1 MTVRQRRAVL
11 AFATIVLVLV
21 GIARSYSVSAQGAR
35 ILGPSF
41 QPRVLAAALPEA
53 PFGLRFFPGPVKT
66 KPDGEIISGPGFTGR
81 RNLVGAE
88 TAGNR
93 AGLERFTKI
102 LFGVNYFDGR
112 PNEGDRIDPNNPQLS
127 SGSQHW
133 PFVPQP
139 FRSWPTSVALT
150 PNGSKLYVALPGREG
165 YPDWRVAVVDTAQRR
180 VTRWVDLRPAG
191 QPRPTRPVGV
201 EVSPAN
207 TAIFARPYV
216 VVVNQYANFATVL
229 DTGNDAVIGHFATD
243 FYAEDLVFNAQG
255 TRLYTTD
262 RFKDQVRAFAITAG
276 PTFTPIGEIPTGLN
290 DLDRS
295 NPRDLAISAD
305 GSKLFVANT
314 LGHTIAVINIAGDAN
329 TLAAS
334 MPVGGLATDVKV
346 AGRWGIVSGHST
358 NSVLNEP
365 ETGHGLPTR
374 RNGVFIR
381 NNLQPLGYTP
391 VMGDATRAT
400 TFDDL
405 GTELNVFDTATN
417 RFVFRYVDFE
427 RDQSLLA
434 VEGQVVD
441 LADHAPG
448 QEIIRGSGAEQ
459 MAVRGDLLFV
469 SQMHSD
475 KVEVFRINQ
484 AAADPSQIL
493 THLDIEF
500 TGGITPQG
508 LAVSPD
514 GRTVFIANMQ
524 TEDLSFLSVGPDGTL
539 TRQGHI
545 DVGVTGDTPDPTRG
559 GHGQNL
565 FATHEEI
572 GLRWLF
578 TQSYSDDR
586 QKSCGHCHWQS
597 RHDGAQWNVGAN
609 AIGGPKVCP
618 QNKDTSD
625 NWPEWFEGLSSDMN
639 SYGSSCNGELI
650 VAERPTALF
659 PQAALADR
667 LRARDEFVERVTEE
681 NSRAIG
687 RDDLNGK
694 AFSIGFY
701 DMSFA
706 QILWTQNETRLM
718 PNPLRQFPDT
728 AEAALVARGKALFTA
743 EVSAGGAGCASCH
756 HNGNVFSN
764 GVRDDT
770 FQDFNIHEP
779 GVIAETTVGN
789 EGPFTR
795 LNNDYFFKE
804 FNPPQDLGGRQ
815 NIASRNTKHLRS
827 FWDSVP
833 RWLHHGLAHSIR
845 EILLAPDSPLL
856 LPGERGFNFRT
867 VRTDHER
874 AVAHDFLGG
883 PRIVLPTEVPITA
896 GDSRGG
902 LAGDGKG
909 PLFVSLDPPT
919 PVTPAQTEAYPEG
932 RLLVDRLGT
941 DNLAPLITLTA
952 TGARQINPA
961 LLQSGVRV
969 IKDTHGKTSHLTAA
983 DIQALS
989 AYLMSLQ
996 K

>member
-1 MTVRQRRAVL
+1 MSVRHRRAVL
-11 AFATIVLVLV
+11 ALATIIFVTAA
-21 GIARSYSVSAQGAR
+21 IAKSTHLLAQGPR
-35 ILGPSF
+35 TLGPSF
-41 QPRVLAAALPEA
+41 ESRILAPSLPEA
-53 PFGLRFFPGPVKT
+53 PFPLRFFSGAVKT
-66 KPDGEIISGPGFTGR
+66 TPDGSIITGPGFTGR

-88 TAGNR
+88 AAGER
-93 AGLERFTKI
+93 GGLDRFTKI

-112 PNEGDRIDPNNPQLS
+112 PSPGDRIDPNNPQLS

-133 PFVPQP
+133 PFVKQP

-150 PNGSKLYVALPGREG
+150 PDGRKLYVALPGREG
-165 YPDWRVAVVDTAQRR
+165 YPDWRLAVVDTVSRR
-180 VTRWVDLRPAG
+180 VNRWIDLRPTG
-191 QPRPTRPVGV
+191 QTRATRPVGLV
-201 EVSPAN
+201 VSPAN
-207 TAIFARPYV
+207 TAISASPYV
-216 VVVNQYANFATVL
+216 VVANQYANFATVV
-229 DTGNDAVIGHFATD
+229 DTATDGVLGVFETD
-243 FYAEDLVFNAQG
+243 FYAEDLVFNATG
-255 TRLYTTD
+255 TRLYLTD
-262 RFKDQVRAFAITAG
+262 RFNDQVRAFAVTPG
-276 PTFTPIGEIPTGLN
+276 PTFTQIAQIPTGLN

-295 NPRDLAISAD
+295 NPRDLAISAN
-305 GSKLFVANT
+305 GAKLFVANT
-314 LGHTIAVINIAGDAN
+314 LGHTIAVIDIANDAN
-329 TLAAS
+329 VLSAV

-346 AGRWGIVSGHST
+346 AGRWGIVAGHET
-358 NSVLNEP
+358 NNVLNDV
-365 ETGHGLPTR
+365 ETGHGMPTR

-381 NNLQPLGYTP
+381 NDGTPLGYTP

-427 RDQSLLA
+427 RNQSMLA
-434 VEGQVVD
+434 V
-441 LADHAPG
+441 PG
-448 QEIIRGSGAEQ
+448 QTIDLGDFAPQQQIIRGSGAEQ
-459 MAVRGDLLFV
+459 IAVRGDLLFV

-475 KVEVFRINQ
+475 KIEVFRINQ
-484 AAADPSQIL
+484 APADPSQIL
-493 THLDIEF
+493 THLAIEF

-514 GRTVFIANMQ
+514 GQTVFVANMQ
-524 TEDLSFLSVGPDGTL
+524 TEDLSFLAVGANGTL

-545 DVGVTGDTPDPTRG
+545 PVGVTGETPDPVKG
-559 GHGQNL
+559 GNGQHL
-565 FATHEEI
+565 FATHEEV

-578 TQSYSDDR
+578 TQSYSDDG

-597 RHDGAQWNVGAN
+597 RHDGGNWNVGAN

-618 QNKDTSD
+618 QNKDISD
-625 NWPEWFEGLSSDMN
+625 NWPEWYEGLSSDMN
-639 SYGSSCNGELI
+639 SYASSCNGELV
-650 VAERPTALF
+650 VAERRTTLF

-667 LRARDEFVERVTEE
+667 LRARDEYVRRKTEE
-681 NSRAIG
+681 NSRALG
-687 RDDLNGK
+687 RDDLSGD

-701 DMSFA
+701 DMAFK
-706 QILWTQNETRLM
+706 QILWSQNETRLM
-718 PNPLRQFPDT
+718 PNPLRQFPS
-728 AEAALVARGKALFTA
+728 APNAALVARGRDLFTA
-743 EVSAGGAGCASCH
+743 SAATGGAGCASCH

-779 GVIAETTVGN
+779 GVIAETTIDN

-795 LNNDYFFKE
+795 LDNDYFFKP
-804 FNPPQDLGGRQ
+804 FNPPQDEGGRQ
-815 NIASRNTKHLRS
+815 NIASRNTKHLRA

-845 EILLAPDSPLL
+845 EILLGPDSPLL
-856 LPGERGFNFRT
+856 EPGERGFNFRT
-867 VRTDHER
+867 VRTDHQR

-883 PRIVLPTEVPITA
+883 PRIVLPTEVPITV

-902 LAGDGKG
+902 LSGDGKG

-941 DNLAPLITLTA
+941 DNLAPLIVTVS
-952 TGARQINPA
+952 GQRQINPVLA
-961 LLQSGVRV
+961 QNNIAV
-969 IKDTHGKTSHLTAA
+969 IKDTHGRTSHLSAA
-983 DIQALS
+983 DIQALA